1 MIHEMAAVST
11 DVLLIQEYCKL
22 GLLREPFIF
31 LVVATGTI
39 SKLSYKSL
47 REISFAK
54 GVNNRQDAEA
64 IH

>member
-1 MIHEMAAVST
+1 MTAVST
-11 DVLLIQEYCKL
+11 EVLLKQKHYKL

-31 LVVATGTI
+31 FIVATGTI